1 MTIKDIMRL
10 AQHSKGID
18 EYYETFRLLQSD
30 LDFFKMYL
38 ARDKKSPG
46 FWFKVV
52 PVGLGTVKAFEDII
66 RAYGLSDSYLEEE
79 YAIYLLL
86 KDIILDVY
94 NNSDDRQY
102 PDAVIYEFAVWLQK
116 ELGLSIT
123 YYVTDF
129 VGCSQ
134 GCLNTTSELSKI
146 IDKEYEKNAD
156 IS

>member
-1 MTIKDIMRL
+1 MK
-10 AQHSKGID
+10 
-18 EYYETFRLLQSD
+18 
-30 LDFFKMYL
+30 
-38 ARDKKSPG
+38 
-46 FWFKVV
+46 
-52 PVGLGTVKAFEDII
+52 
-66 RAYGLSDSYLEEE
+66 AYGLSDSYLEEE

-102 PDAVIYEFAVWLQK
+102 PDAVIYEFAIWLKK
-116 ELGLSIT
+116 ELGLYLSD
-123 YYVTDF
+123 YVIDF

>member
-10 AQHSKGID
+10 AQHAKGID
-18 EYYETFRLLQSD
+18 EYYESLRLLKSD
-30 LDFFKMYL
+30 LDFFKFYL
-38 ARDKKSPG
+38 SRNKKSTD

-52 PVGLGTVKAFEDII
+52 PVGCGTIRAFEDIMK
-66 RAYGLSDSYLEEE
+66 AYGLSDSYLEEE
-79 YAIYLLL
+79 YVIYTVL

-102 PDAVIYEFAVWLQK
+102 PDAIIFEFAIWLKK
-116 ELGLSIT
+116 ELGLYLSD
-123 YYVTDF
+123 YVIDF

>member
-10 AQHSKGID
+10 AQHAKGID

-52 PVGLGTVKAFEDII
+52 PVGLGTIKAFEDIMK
-66 RAYGLSDSYLEEE
+66 AYGLSDSYLEEE

-102 PDAVIYEFAVWLQK
+102 PDAVIYEFAIWLKK
-116 ELGLSIT
+116 ELGLYLSD
-123 YYVTDF
+123 YVIDF

>member
-1 MTIKDIMRL
+1 MNVKDILKL
-10 AQHSKGID
+10 AKDAVGVD
-18 EYYETFRLLQSD
+18 KYFEDYRLLKSD

-38 ARDKKSPG
+38 ARNRKSSG

-66 RAYGLSDSYLEEE
+66 RAYGLSDSCLEDE
-79 YAIYLLL
+79 YAIYTVL

-94 NNSDDRQY
+94 NNADARRYS
-102 PDAVIYEFAVWLQK
+102 DAVIFEFTTWLKK
-116 ELGLSIT
+116 ELGLYLSD
-123 YYVTDF
+123 YVIDF

-146 IDKEYEKNAD
+146 IDKEWEKNV
-156 IS
+156 